1 MSIPLLDDYPMPSR
15 DAFPDNRV
23 AWQPNPARAALLIHD
38 MQRYFLRFYGEE
50 SALVRRLIANLVSL
64 RRWCKAQGIPVIYT
78 AQPYEQSAFDR
89 GLLNDLWGPGLTTAD
104 PQLQQIVEA
113 LAPEHD
119 DHVLVKWRYSAFQ
132 RTGLADL
139 LGELGR
145 DQLLIG
151 GVYTHI
157 GCLATA
163 LDAFMQDVQAFVVGD
178 ATADFSEAEH
188 LMALRYVATRCG
200 SVTDTASLVGSQSRS
215 LTREWLETRVRQLID
230 DDDTLDPAENLIYYG
245 LDSIQVMSL
254 AAELKKRGI
263 ALSFEELVGTPTV
276 DAWWSLIEQQRT
288 ASREVVE

>member
-1 MSIPLLDDYPMPSR
+1 MSIPSLDEYPMPSQ

-23 AWQPNPARAALLIHD
+23 AWQVSPARAALLIHD
-38 MQRYFLRFYGEE
+38 MQRYFLRFYGED
-50 SALVRRLIANLVSL
+50 SALVQRLISNLARL
-64 RRWCKAQGIPVIYT
+64 RLWCKAQGIPVIYT
-78 AQPYEQSAFDR
+78 TQPHEQSPFDR
-89 GLLNDLWGPGLTTAD
+89 GLLNDMWGPGLTQAD
-104 PQLQQIVEA
+104 PKLQRIVES
-113 LAPEHD
+113 LAPEQD

-139 LGELGR
+139 LTELGR

-151 GVYTHI
+151 GVYAHI
-157 GCLATA
+157 GCLATV
-163 LDAFMQDVQAFVVGD
+163 LEAFMQDIQAFLVGD

-200 SVTDTASLVGSQSRS
+200 SVTSTACLVDSQSRG

-230 DDDTLDPAENLIYYG
+230 DDDALDPAENLIHYG
-245 LDSIQVMSL
+245 LDSIQVMTL

-276 DAWWSLIEQQRT
+276 DAWWSLIERQRT
-288 ASREVVE
+288 ATREAAE